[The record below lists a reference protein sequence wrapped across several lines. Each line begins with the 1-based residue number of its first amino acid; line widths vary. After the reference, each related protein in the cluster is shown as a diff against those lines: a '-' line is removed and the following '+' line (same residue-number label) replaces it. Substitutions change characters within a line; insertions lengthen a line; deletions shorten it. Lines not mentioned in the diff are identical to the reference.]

1 MTAEQFAYWMQGFSE
16 LNGDET
22 PTPAQWK
29 MMKEHLATV
38 FVKVTPPLKAD
49 PINPSKVQ
57 PIPGKWPTQF
67 PQDWHPGLTPNS
79 PQRPFDPLR
88 PLIATCSAGVS
99 APNAGTS
106 TC

>member
-16 LNGDET
+16 LTGDEM

-38 FVKVTPPLKAD
+38 FVKVTPPLNAD
-49 PINPSKVQ
+49 PIDPSKVPPMRQ
-57 PIPGKWPTQF
+57 HIPSPDRDFGVLY
-67 PQDWHPGLTPNS
+67 DWRTTTAPVH
-79 PQRPFDPLR
+79 
-88 PLIATCSAGVS
+88 PLIATRTAG
-99 APNAGTS
+99 PNAIAAQT